1 MGIKEHINYVSGR
14 AEKPK
19 KTGNVLNPKLAANRI
34 HAKPETP
41 KKDILNA
48 IASRQ
53 APKAAAPQTAPKAK
67 PKQPGRGM

>member
-1 MGIKEHINYVSGR
+1 MGIKEHVNQVSR
-14 AEKPK
+14 RVEPEKK
-19 KTGNVLNPKLAANRI
+19 KGNIFSSKANRI

-48 IASRQ
+48 IASRHQ